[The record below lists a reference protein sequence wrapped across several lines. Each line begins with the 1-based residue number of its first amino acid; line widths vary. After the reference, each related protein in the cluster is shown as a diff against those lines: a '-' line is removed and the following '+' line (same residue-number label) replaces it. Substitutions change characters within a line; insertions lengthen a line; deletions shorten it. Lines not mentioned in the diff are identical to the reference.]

1 MNNQRQTIDENS
13 VAQIQE
19 MEDKITILK
28 QKKRLILLKLKN

>member
-1 MNNQRQTIDENS
+1 MNNQCQTIDENS